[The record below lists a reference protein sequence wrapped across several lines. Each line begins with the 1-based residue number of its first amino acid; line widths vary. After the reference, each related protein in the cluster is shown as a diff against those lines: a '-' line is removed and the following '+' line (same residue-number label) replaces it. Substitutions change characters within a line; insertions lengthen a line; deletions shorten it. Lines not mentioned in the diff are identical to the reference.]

1 MSSVLPPTPR
11 NPLFVPG
18 HRPERFAKARQTGA
32 DLVIIDLEDAVAPQD
47 KDTARQAVTAWLDSE
62 AAHAPGSPVWLRVN
76 GADTPWFDA
85 DAALLAH
92 AGLAGAVCPKA
103 DGAAPL
109 AALRLAAGR
118 ELPLIPLIE
127 TAVGIAAL
135 EQIARTPGVWALAF
149 GAIDFQV
156 DLGIQAS
163 TDDGSDMG
171 EELLFFRSRIV
182 LASRLA
188 GLAAPIDGVCT
199 RLDDVPAL
207 ERGAARARRL
217 GFGGKLCIHPSQVA
231 PCRAAFSPTAAQ
243 QAWAQRVLD
252 AAAQAGGAAVAVDGK
267 MVDLPVMRQ
276 AQAIVAAALRDVA
289 RSDARDRAP
298 SIPL

>member
-1 MSSVLPPTPR
+1 MPAALPPTPR

-47 KDTARQAVTAWLDSE
+47 KDGARQTIAAWLDSD
-62 AAHAPGSPVWLRVN
+62 AARAPGCPVWLRVN

-92 AGLAGAVCPKA
+92 PGLAGAVCPKA

-109 AALRLAAGR
+109 AALRQAAAR

-127 TAVGIAAL
+127 TAAGIAAL
-135 EQIARTPGVWALAF
+135 DAIAATPGVWALAF

-163 TDDGSDMG
+163 DDDMG

-199 RLDDVPAL
+199 RLDDPQAL
-207 ERGAARARRL
+207 ALAAARARRL

-231 PCRAAFSPTAAQ
+231 PCRAAFSPTATQ

-276 AQAIVAAALRDVA
+276 AQAIVAAA
-289 RSDARDRAP
+289 ARDLAGDP
-298 SIPL
+298 AGEGGPPIPL